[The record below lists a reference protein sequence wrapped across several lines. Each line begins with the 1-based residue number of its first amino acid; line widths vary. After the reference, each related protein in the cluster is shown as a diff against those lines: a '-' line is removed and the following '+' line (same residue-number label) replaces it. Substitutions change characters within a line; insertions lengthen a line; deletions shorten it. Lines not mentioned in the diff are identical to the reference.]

1 MLHAGVITRR
11 PGRAG
16 RTFGTMRAPVP
27 TPSRALGT
35 VDTAPFER
43 ALEGALRR
51 RATLIATPGV
61 TAWRVLDGKGDG
73 VRGLSIDRYGPA
85 AVMNVYDDAGL
96 PDEAVTAVA
105 AATLAQLTP
114 LGVESVYVKPFVR
127 DRSRLGGALGDEAT
141 SPEPRAGRPQP
152 EALVVEEYGARF
164 EVRMWDGLSTG
175 LFLDHREHRRA
186 LAERRPGRVLNLFAY
201 TCVFS
206 IPLARAGAHVTNVD
220 VSGRYLDWGRR
231 NLALNGLGGDA
242 VRYLRRDAMDYLAQ
256 AARRDDERFD
266 LVILDPPTFAAANKR
281 RGVAAWRAVDDYPAL
296 VDAAVRVLAP
306 DGVIFAASNTRE
318 LASAGAL
325 ADLIDAS
332 SPRAPRWLELPPW
345 PVDVRERGRV
355 AAVLFAP

>member
-1 MLHAGVITRR
+1 M
-11 PGRAG
+11 
-16 RTFGTMRAPVP
+16 
-27 TPSRALGT
+27 
-35 VDTAPFER
+35 DTAPFAR
-43 ALEGALRR
+43 ALQGALRR
-51 RATLIATPGV
+51 RAALIAPADV

-73 VRGLSIDRYGPA
+73 VRGLSIDRYGPV

-105 AATLAQLTP
+105 GVTLDQLAP

-127 DRSRLGGALGDEAT
+127 DRSRLGGVLGDEAT
-141 SPEPRAGRPQP
+141 SPAPRAGVAQP
-152 EALVVEEYGARF
+152 EALVVEEYGTRY

-186 LAERRPGRVLNLFAY
+186 LADRRPGRVLNLFAY
-201 TCVFS
+201 TCAFS
-206 IPLARAGAHVTNVD
+206 MTLARAGAHVTNVD

-231 NLALNGLGGDA
+231 NMALNGLDGST
-242 VRYLRRDAMDYLAQ
+242 VRFLRRDAMEYLAQ

-296 VDAAVRVLAP
+296 IGAAARVLAP
-306 DGVIFAASNTRE
+306 GGAIFAASNTRE
-318 LASAGAL
+318 LAKAGAL

-332 SPRAPRWLELPPW
+332 SPRSPRWLELPPW
-345 PVDVRERGRV
+345 PVDVRERDRV

>member
-1 MLHAGVITRR
+1 M
-11 PGRAG
+11 
-16 RTFGTMRAPVP
+16 RTPVP
-27 TPSRALGT
+27 PPSRALGT
-35 VDTAPFER
+35 VDTAPFAR
-43 ALEGALRR
+43 ALDAALRR
-51 RATLIATPGV
+51 RTALIAQTDV

-105 AATLAQLTP
+105 AVTLERLGP
-114 LGVESVYVKPFVR
+114 LGIESVYVKPFVR

-141 SPEPRAGRPQP
+141 SPVPRAGVPQP
-152 EALVVEEYGARF
+152 EALVVEEYGTCY
-164 EVRMWDGLSTG
+164 EVRVWDGLSTG

-186 LAERRPGRVLNLFAY
+186 LAARRPGRVLNLFAY
-201 TCVFS
+201 TCAFS
-206 IPLARAGAHVTNVD
+206 LPLARAGAHVTNVD

-231 NLALNGLGGDA
+231 NLALNGLDGST
-242 VRYLRRDAMDYLAQ
+242 VRFLRRDAMEYLAQ

-296 VDAAVRVLAP
+296 IGAAVRVLAP
-306 DGVIFAASNTRE
+306 GGAIFAASNTRE
-318 LASAGAL
+318 LAKAGAL

-332 SPRAPRWLELPPW
+332 SPRPPRWLELPPW
-345 PVDVRERGRV
+345 PVDVRERDRV